1 MNRIIRCEVE
11 NEFIRGAGVVIGAAG
26 SHDDVELELR
36 FSPVWEGTAKKI
48 VWFDAL
54 GENAVVTSLGTDLL
68 LPGESETYRVRVPH
82 EAKAVEGDM
91 LLTIRGV
98 NVTGQ
103 TETRAV
109 VAATAPFRVLPA
121 LWDPLAVESSEPSA
135 SVSDQLR
142 QEIESIKS
150 DIVDAAKAADALT
163 ETQQAAAAAAESAE
177 TAKQYSGKPPVIEN
191 GTWHIW
197 NAATHTYTDT
207 LLPARGE
214 TGPTGATG
222 GVWYP
227 SVAADGTLTFSKL
240 ASETPPPAY
249 NVRGPQ
255 GAQGVQG
262 PPGPAGIQ
270 GIQGPRGI
278 QGVKGDQGVAG
289 PVGATG
295 PQGPAGPAGPQG
307 LRGEDGADGRSFT
320 ILSRYDTLLALQNA
334 HPQGEAGDAYAVGT
348 VDDFIVY
355 HWDVEAGNWA
365 SLGRLLGPTGAQ
377 GPSGP
382 TGPQGPKGDTG
393 AQGPQGIQGEIG
405 PQGPAGVQGPPG
417 TGIVSGGTLGQV
429 FVKTGPEDYA
439 TGWKTLT
446 AGDVGALSTDGGTVS
461 GDTTI
466 KTDSGSQIIIADSY
480 GNGVID
486 LYSLSST
493 EYGVRLQLMCTSKS
507 SGMKAS
513 IFGANGTSNNMVLG
527 PDGLTMNFPD
537 PTLDKHVVTKKYVDS
552 TTKPSGWKPF
562 HVGTSAPSDTNQLWI
577 DTTANTG
584 GLKYWNGSAWVSVP
598 VAYT

>member
-26 SHDDVELELR
+26 SHDDVELELS
-36 FSPVWEGTAKKI
+36 FSPMWDGTSKKI

-54 GENAVVTSLGTDLL
+54 GEQAVVTALGTDLL
-68 LPGESETYRVRVPH
+68 AAGETETYRVSVPA

-91 LLTIRGV
+91 MLTIRGV
-98 NVTGQ
+98 HVADGVEQ
-103 TETRAV
+103 RAV
-109 VAATAPFRVLPA
+109 VAATARFKVLPA
-121 LWDPLAVESSEPSA
+121 LWDPLAVESSDVTA
-135 SVSDQLR
+135 SQADQLR
-142 QEIESIKS
+142 QEIETIKS
-150 DIVDAAKAADALT
+150 DIADAAKASAALA
-163 ETQQAAAAAAESAE
+163 ETQKAAAAAAESAA
-177 TAKQYSGKPPVIEN
+177 TAKQYAGKPPVIEN

-214 TGPTGATG
+214 TGLTGATG

-227 SVAADGTLTFSKL
+227 AVDAGGSLTFAKL
-240 ASETPPPAY
+240 DTETPPPAY
-249 NVRGPQ
+249 NIRGPQ

-262 PPGPAGIQ
+262 PAGPAGIQ

-278 QGVKGDQGVAG
+278 QGVKGDQGEIG

-307 LRGEDGADGRSFT
+307 QKGDDGADGRSFT
-320 ILSRYDTLLALQNA
+320 ILSRYDTLLELQNA

-355 HWDVEAGNWA
+355 HWDVEAENWA
-365 SLGRLLGPTGAQ
+365 SLGRLQGPTGAQ
-377 GPSGP
+377 GPTGP

-405 PQGPAGVQGPPG
+405 PQGPAGMQGPPG
-417 TGIVSGGTLGQV
+417 TGIVSGGTPGQV

-439 TGWKTLT
+439 TGWATLT
-446 AGDVGALSTDGGTVS
+446 AADVGARPDTWTPTASDVGASPAGHTHTRSDITDFPTSMPASDVS
-461 GDTTI
+461 AWA
-466 KTDSGSQIIIADSY
+466 KAA
-480 GNGVID
+480 
-486 LYSLSST
+486 
-493 EYGVRLQLMCTSKS
+493 SKP
-507 SGMKAS
+507 GYTAS
-513 IFGANGTSNNMVLG
+513 EVGAK
-527 PDGLTMNFPD
+527 
-537 PTLDKHVVTKKYVDS
+537 PTA
-552 TTKPSGWKPF
+552 WAAF
-562 HVGTSAPSDTNQLWI
+562 AAGTSAPSDKTQLWI

-584 GLKYWNGSAWVSVP
+584 GLKYWNGSAWTAVP
-598 VAYT
+598 VGYV

>member
-26 SHDDVELELR
+26 SHDDVELELS
-36 FSPVWEGTAKKI
+36 FSPMWDGTSKKI

-54 GENAVVTSLGTDLL
+54 GEQAVVTALTTGLLVPGSDSL
-68 LPGESETYRVRVPH
+68 YRVPVPAG
-82 EAKAVEGDM
+82 AKAAEGDM
-91 LLTIRGV
+91 HLTIRGV
-98 NVTGQ
+98 NVDSSGA
-103 TETRAV
+103 ETRAV
-109 VAATAPFRVLPA
+109 VAATACFRVLPA
-121 LWDPLAVESSEPSA
+121 IWDPLAVESSDVSA
-135 SVSDQLR
+135 SVSDQLQ
-142 QEIESIKS
+142 QEIEDIKS
-150 DIVDAAKAADALT
+150 DIADAAKAASALA
-163 ETQQAAAAAAESAE
+163 ETQQAAAEAAASAE
-177 TAKQYSGKPPVIEN
+177 TAKQYAGKPPVIED

-214 TGPTGATG
+214 AGATGATG

-227 SVAADGTLTFSKL
+227 AVDAGGTLTFAKL
-240 ASETPPPAY
+240 ATETPPGPY
-249 NVRGPQ
+249 NIRGPQ

-262 PPGPAGIQ
+262 PAGPAGTV
-270 GIQGPRGI
+270 GPQGPRGI
-278 QGVKGDQGVAG
+278 QGVKGDQGQTG

-307 LRGEDGADGRSFT
+307 QKGDDGADGRSFT

-355 HWDVEAGNWA
+355 HWDVEAQSWA
-365 SLGRLLGPTGAQ
+365 SLGRLQGPTGAQ
-377 GPSGP
+377 GPVGP

-405 PQGPAGVQGPPG
+405 PQGPAGAQGPPG

-439 TGWKTLT
+439 TGWKTLA
-446 AGDVGALSTDGGTVS
+446 AGDVGARPDTLTPTASDVGAAPAGHAHTRSDITDFPASMPASDVS
-461 GDTTI
+461 AWA
-466 KTDSGSQIIIADSY
+466 KADSKPGY
-480 GNGVID
+480 TASEVGA
-486 LYSLSST
+486 
-493 EYGVRLQLMCTSKS
+493 
-507 SGMKAS
+507 KA
-513 IFGANGTSNNMVLG
+513 A
-527 PDGLTMNFPD
+527 
-537 PTLDKHVVTKKYVDS
+537 
-552 TTKPSGWKPF
+552 GWAAF
-562 HVGTSAPSDTNQLWI
+562 AAGTSAPSDKTQLWI

-584 GLKYWNGSAWVSVP
+584 GLKYWNGSAWTAVP